1 MNADRFLSFIEAR
14 RMRGLIGLDQAP
26 ATLEEAYDISAGM
39 MAALGQQPG
48 GWKVGY
54 APDGTPVAAPMY
66 ASGFLNSGDV
76 WTMRSDRPMIPEIE
90 IAVRLAHDLP
100 SNPRKAYTRADIEDA
115 ASECLIGIELIERR
129 IPMQGA
135 PFPMNLA
142 DDLGNVSYVTGP
154 STRDIRA
161 LDLPNLLCR
170 FWMNGAL
177 VVDRRGGH
185 PSGDPLKPMV
195 DWANAQKDR
204 AGGLRRGQIVTLGSL
219 TPLVVMSGP
228 GALEAEIEGIGKI
241 SAIIAE

>member
-1 MNADRFLSFIEAR
+1 M
-14 RMRGLIGLDQAP
+14 
-26 ATLEEAYDISAGM
+26 
-39 MAALGQQPG
+39 
-48 GWKVGY
+48 
-54 APDGTPVAAPMY
+54 
-66 ASGFLNSGDV
+66 
-76 WTMRSDRPMIPEIE
+76 
-90 IAVRLAHDLP
+90 
-100 SNPRKAYTRADIEDA
+100 
-115 ASECLIGIELIERR
+115 
-129 IPMQGA
+129 
-135 PFPMNLA
+135 
-142 DDLGNVSYVTGP
+142 TGP
-154 STRDIRA
+154 ATRDIRA